1 VALTLEDRRQEQLR
15 VLDLLELLELSNV
28 LSKLKF
34 VKVLERMRLR
44 FIRQ

>member
-1 VALTLEDRRQEQLR
+1 VALTLEDRRQERLR

-28 LSKLKF
+28 LFKLKF